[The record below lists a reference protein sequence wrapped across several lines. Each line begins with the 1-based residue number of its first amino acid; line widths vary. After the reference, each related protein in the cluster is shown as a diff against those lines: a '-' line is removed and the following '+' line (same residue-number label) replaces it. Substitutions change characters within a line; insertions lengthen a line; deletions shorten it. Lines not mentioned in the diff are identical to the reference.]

1 MDKLIKYRGI
11 IQEILQDYSD
21 KSSDKMVEARGY
33 LEKLIAQ
40 TL

>member
-21 KSSDKMVEARGY
+21 KSSDEMVEAQAIFDV
-33 LEKLIAQ
+33 E
-40 TL
+40 